1 MSISKVVVV
10 YGGELAND
18 VAQQLEAKK
27 PSSLSSSISCSL
39 RNASER
45 PKTLLDYGSDV
56 LVCFVLQ
63 TIENGNPTED
73 VSTDSIVDDIV
84 GCAATLYTTNIIKV

>member
-1 MSISKVVVV
+1 MSLPISKVVVV

-27 PSSLSSSISCSL
+27 PASLSSTISCSL

-45 PKTLLDYGSDV
+45 PNKLLDFGSDV
-56 LVCFVLQ
+56 LVCFILQ

-73 VSTDSIVDDIV
+73 VSTYSIVDN
-84 GCAATLYTTNIIKV
+84 GCCAVSLDTTTIMY